1 MDIKENDKIYLSPNI
16 FLFKNSYYYLDDLNK
31 KNIKINKKN
40 WHKYL
45 EEIGWEKLELGWRKR
60 LKSKENNSLYG
71 VLDCGAEG
79 DCLFSCISYAFK
91 NLHKPEDDSY
101 RPEEI
106 RKLVSLEINDSN
118 YDMIIEN
125 YRLEVDTDEFEGF
138 WDPYLVQNKEDLQK
152 EIIKMGNSFW
162 GDHILIQ
169 LLEKALNINLIILNS
184 ENNFFGSQE
193 FKIQSIGNNFLKDR
207 RSIILS
213 YCLNSHFQLIGYFNG
228 NVMKKIFN
236 FEQIPKEL
244 IKVYEKDCH
253 KII

>member
-244 IKVYEKDCH
+244 IKIYEKDCH